1 MYMKH
6 KSLKDSQD
14 NKSQRKTSKEKS
26 KMRKVFK
33 IKRIMMRNY

>member
-1 MYMKH
+1 MKH

-26 KMRKVFK
+26 KLRKVFK